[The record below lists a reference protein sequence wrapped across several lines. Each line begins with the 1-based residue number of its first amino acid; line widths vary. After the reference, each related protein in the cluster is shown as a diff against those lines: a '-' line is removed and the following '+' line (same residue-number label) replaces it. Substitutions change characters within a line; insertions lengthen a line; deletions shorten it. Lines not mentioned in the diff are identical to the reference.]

1 MLFATKSAESMKK
14 GPILVVQEAQEETPR
29 KSIPNDCTAHV
40 ALAPIIL
47 FGQLFS
53 LMPVS
58 GYFHRT
64 PDKLAFRVRSL
75 RFLYSCVT
83 LFAIVSIVVLFL
95 MYSIRRGVLGLSS
108 AATFIYYT
116 VITLA
121 LIEFINLGR
130 NWHWIVAYWTEQ
142 EKPFLYYPYSTRKGL
157 QLDKLVKCVASAVI
171 FFAFVEDIM
180 NFISAYKLNELHMK
194 YCSHRDDFWRNFFH
208 REHAHIV
215 KVIPYHTVVGVGI
228 ELMMR
233 VAKFTWHYI
242 DVFIICVCL
251 SLEKR
256 FGQFNSRIERF
267 KGVDQPPEV
276 WREIRLDY
284 LRLSE
289 LVNFMDDRLSR
300 IILMSCANNMF
311 FISVQLYNI
320 FELKPTP
327 MTSVYFWY
335 SLLFLMSRCFVT
347 LYISA
352 SIYEASLK
360 PLELLRDFSTLNW
373 NLDLQRLLDHISLK
387 NIAFS
392 GKRFFYIT
400 RPLILAMAGTI
411 VTYELVLLDQVS
423 NDQDTTKDC
432 NF

>member
-1 MLFATKSAESMKK
+1 ML
-14 GPILVVQEAQEETPR
+14 
-29 KSIPNDCTAHV
+29 
-40 ALAPIIL
+40 
-47 FGQLFS
+47 
-53 LMPVS
+53 
-58 GYFHRT
+58 
-64 PDKLAFRVRSL
+64 
-75 RFLYSCVT
+75 
-83 LFAIVSIVVLFL
+83 LFL
-95 MYSIRRGVLGLSS
+95 E
-108 AATFIYYT
+108 ATFIYYT

-121 LIEFINLGR
+121 LIEFMNLGR

-157 QLDKLVKCVASAVI
+157 KLDKLVKCVASAVI
-171 FFAFVEDIM
+171 VFAFVEDIM
-180 NFISAYKLNELHMK
+180 NFISAYKLNELHIK

-320 FELKPTP
+320 FE
-327 MTSVYFWY
+327 
-335 SLLFLMSRCFVT
+335 
-347 LYISA
+347 
-352 SIYEASLK
+352 
-360 PLELLRDFSTLNW
+360 
-373 NLDLQRLLDHISLK
+373 
-387 NIAFS
+387 
-392 GKRFFYIT
+392 
-400 RPLILAMAGTI
+400 
-411 VTYELVLLDQVS
+411 
-423 NDQDTTKDC
+423 
-432 NF
+432 